1 MGKPVIIT
9 KGQKSHKLFIIVA
22 ISLVLIALSGTAFL
36 LSYEKMK
43 DTIALE
49 RETYVS
55 ELTLQVVEK
64 VNATINKKLDE
75 AASYANLVN
84 QVSPDSFLKMDE
96 LFRTTS
102 AANKGDKILL
112 LSQQGSVY
120 LTDGTTI
127 RVSDPAFLSYIGS
140 KGQVTSTFSPLGN
153 LGDYWLFGSPITPI
167 TVDGIPMVAI
177 IRANKNATFSDEMT
191 VSMFEQNT
199 NSFLIGDNANIL
211 IKPDSSKDYGSNL
224 MHSLSADGLDDADND
239 AITENIKNHQAQSV
253 FFTLDGEQWLIQT
266 AYVRDSYSVALL
278 LPIQITSSETIK
290 AMNQTMLMVV
300 VLLLIAMASVFIV
313 LIITMRSRNEKRMQ
327 EEAFKTAL
335 MLKSAQNKTDFLSKM
350 SHDIRTPL
358 NGIIGMTIL
367 AADNM
372 DNPPALENNL
382 SKIKSSA
389 DYLLSLVNDILDM
402 SKIDSGKMTLH
413 LNVANAEDLLSN
425 AVDRFEIQAREQQLT
440 LILKGTDP
448 TPHSYLVDKLRVNQ
462 VLMNLLSNAIKF
474 TPSHGK
480 IEASLTVLPLDDK
493 TDSVIFRIADTG
505 VGMTEEFMDRIFTAF
520 EQESETTTQKY
531 GGSGL
536 GLSIVKKLVDLMG
549 GSVSVESQVN
559 EGSTFTVI
567 LPLQITEKCQEEKLV
582 QTAENLTPT
591 SDAPFA
597 GKRVLLL
604 EDHPINAEIATR
616 ILEKWGL
623 EITLAE
629 NGQIGVNAF
638 TASAPG
644 YYSLVFMD
652 IKMPV
657 MDGFEA
663 TRAMRESAHP
673 DAKTI
678 PIYAMSAN
686 AFEDDVQKSLD
697 AGMNGHLRKPI
708 ELAALRAVIID
719 NLLETTT

>member
-1 MGKPVIIT
+1 
-9 KGQKSHKLFIIVA
+9 
-22 ISLVLIALSGTAFL
+22 
-36 LSYEKMK
+36 
-43 DTIALE
+43 
-49 RETYVS
+49 
-55 ELTLQVVEK
+55 
-64 VNATINKKLDE
+64 
-75 AASYANLVN
+75 
-84 QVSPDSFLKMDE
+84 
-96 LFRTTS
+96 
-102 AANKGDKILL
+102 
-112 LSQQGSVY
+112 
-120 LTDGTTI
+120 
-127 RVSDPAFLSYIGS
+127 
-140 KGQVTSTFSPLGN
+140 
-153 LGDYWLFGSPITPI
+153 
-167 TVDGIPMVAI
+167 
-177 IRANKNATFSDEMT
+177 
-191 VSMFEQNT
+191 
-199 NSFLIGDNANIL
+199 
-211 IKPDSSKDYGSNL
+211 
-224 MHSLSADGLDDADND
+224 
-239 AITENIKNHQAQSV
+239 
-253 FFTLDGEQWLIQT
+253 
-266 AYVRDSYSVALL
+266 
-278 LPIQITSSETIK
+278 
-290 AMNQTMLMVV
+290 
-300 VLLLIAMASVFIV
+300 MASVFIV

-367 AADNM
+367 AADNL

-402 SKIDSGKMTLH
+402 SKIDSGKMALH
-413 LNVANAEDLLSN
+413 LDAANAEDLLSN

-462 VLMNLLSNAIKF
+462 ILMNLLSNAIKF

-708 ELAALRAVIID
+708 SWTALRPQEPCEKAPIPM
-719 NLLETTT
+719 LKPSPFTP